1 MRNSGVKGAVRD
13 EELTAAARAVDASAE
28 VLIEHGCWLLVDTLG
43 RFELGRD
50 RIAATRDLAH
60 YLAMLQEE
68 LENGELRPCQRCRTA
83 TRATRVVEAGRIP
96 WCPRCS
102 RYVHT

>member
-1 MRNSGVKGAVRD
+1 MQSTGSIDAVRD
-13 EELTAAARAVDASAE
+13 EELTVTARAVDASAE
-28 VLIEHGCWLLVDTLG
+28 VVVENGCWLLVDTLG

-50 RIAATRDLAH
+50 RISATRDLAH

-68 LENGELRPCQRCRTA
+68 LATGGFQPCRRCRTP
-83 TRATRVVEAGRIP
+83 TRASRAVGAARVP

-102 RYVHT
+102 GS